1 MSATLRQIQRLAENG
16 DVRISVHGYEE
27 LADDDVS
34 VRDLLRGIEAAVLV
48 EDYPEYPKGPC
59 CLVLQQDGFERLV
72 HVVWG
77 IPRGEPSPAA
87 LVTAY
92 RPNPEKWDETW
103 RRRRQ

>member
-16 DVRISVHGYEE
+16 EVRISVHGYEE

-59 CLVLQQDGFERLV
+59 CLVLQQDGFERPV

-77 IPRGEPSPAA
+77 IPRGEPSPAV